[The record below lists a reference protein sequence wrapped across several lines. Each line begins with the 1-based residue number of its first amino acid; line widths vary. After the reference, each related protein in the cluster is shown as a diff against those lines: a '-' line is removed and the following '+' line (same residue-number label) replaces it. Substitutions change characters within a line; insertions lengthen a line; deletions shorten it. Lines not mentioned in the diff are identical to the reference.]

1 MLILSDMFDW
11 IKKYWVLSVCVP
23 WVSEEGELHVSMQ
36 GVYQEEWMVTLH
48 KLCWYGTWSLQSDEK
63 YCLLLTHSL
72 RRSNLHKNIFVE
84 FFYLSFLQ
92 HCTFLLGFSSF
103 STSSILNLL
112 FQWLLKKQFG
122 TSWEAIKTFFNFR
135 SNRIILKSFIYE
147 TFIN

>member
-36 GVYQEEWMVTLH
+36 GVYQEEWIITLH
-48 KLCWYGTWSLQSDEK
+48 KLCWYGIWSLQSDEK

-72 RRSNLHKNIFVE
+72 IRSNLHKNIFVE
-84 FFYLSFLQ
+84 IFLFKLPSTF
-92 HCTFLLGFSSF
+92 TFLLSFSSF

-112 FQWLLKKQFG
+112 FQWFLKKQFG
-122 TSWEAIKTFFNFR
+122 TSWEALKSFFNFR
-135 SNRIILKSFIYE
+135 SNRVVLKSFNYE